1 MNGFLLCEAL
11 DMQIKGWGA
20 KSVFVDMRK
29 VEMELRRYTMEE
41 LYQMSEDEL
50 KAIYDEA
57 SVQIDAIL
65 MEEEENEKV
74 REDAK
79 NMLDNLV
86 QRYYK

>member
-1 MNGFLLCEAL
+1 M
-11 DMQIKGWGA
+11 K
-20 KSVFVDMRK
+20 
-29 VEMELRRYTMEE
+29 LRRYTMEE

-79 NMLDNLV
+79 DMLDNLV